1 MSLQNR
7 KLSYS
12 LAINEA
18 FHQLMERDESVMLIG
33 QGVKSPWYVG
43 NTAKGLIARFGER
56 RVVDTPVSENAMTG
70 AAVGAALAGMR
81 SIVVHPRMDFM
92 LYAIDPI
99 INEAAN
105 WHYMTGG
112 KLSVPTVIWGVINR
126 GGEQGAQHSQALH
139 AMFAHVPG
147 LKVVMPAT
155 PYDAKGLMISAIQ
168 DNNPV
173 VFIDDRWLY
182 NLEEV
187 VPEEFYSV
195 PIGKGAIRREGADV
209 TVVAISYMVQEALKA
224 STVLEKK
231 NISVEVIDPRT
242 IKPMDMELIF
252 ESVKKTGRVVIAD
265 GGWKTCGVAAEV
277 SASIAEEIFPYL
289 KAPVKRVTL
298 PDLPAPASRTL
309 EKAYYPDVNSI
320 VDAVFT
326 VLAKTDSGQRNNY

>member
-1 MSLQNR
+1 MSSQIR

-43 NTAKGLIARFGER
+43 NTALGLIPRFGER
-56 RVVDTPVSENAMTG
+56 RIIDTPVSENAMTG

-81 SIVVHPRMDFM
+81 TVVVHPRMDFM

-99 INEAAN
+99 INQAAN
-105 WHYMTGG
+105 WHYMNGG
-112 KLSVPTVIWGVINR
+112 KLPVPTVIWGVINR

-139 AMFAHVPG
+139 AMFAHIPG
-147 LKVVMPAT
+147 LKVVMPST
-155 PYDAKGLMISAIQ
+155 PYDAKGLMIAAVL

-195 PIGKGAIRREGADV
+195 PIGKGIVRREGKDV
-209 TVVAISYMVQEALKA
+209 TVVAISYLVQEAMKA
-224 STVLEKK
+224 SEELALEG
-231 NISVEVIDPRT
+231 ISVEVIDPRT
-242 IKPMDMELIF
+242 VKPLDYDLIHQ
-252 ESVKKTGRVVIAD
+252 SLQKTGRLVVAD
-265 GGWKTCGVAAEV
+265 GGWKTCGIAAEV
-277 SASIAEEIFPYL
+277 AALAAERSFSEL
-289 KAPVKRVTL
+289 KAPVVRVAL
-298 PDLPAPASRTL
+298 PDIPAPASRTL
-309 EKAYYPDVNSI
+309 EEVYYPRSNDI
-320 VDAVFT
+320 IAAVKN
-326 VLAKTDSGQRNNY
+326 LLN